1 VSLDSLATAEAGQVM
16 QQEDIAFQARLYDD
30 PNPTRRGLHRA
41 RKAWVESRLERY
53 LRPGAKVLEVGVGC
67 GLFTQ
72 FLSEKGVAVTA
83 VDINR
88 AFLDGVR
95 ELPGV
100 ATKYG
105 DATTDLGLRGFDVGL
120 SSEVIEHVPPARSQA
135 MLSEFFRAIRPG
147 GVLVLST
154 PQRFSSL
161 ELTARLLRFPP
172 VLALARKIYGSADDL
187 GHINLMTRGALQRQI
202 ASAGFEIVSGPGPR
216 LPAEMQGRLFDSMV
230 SLRKGPRDN
239 EPHLGLGLYIV
250 RLCAQFHG
258 AAAHADNRA
267 DGRGVIVSVVF
278 PYVRPA
284 AGLDGSR
291 ALR

>member
-1 VSLDSLATAEAGQVM
+1 MNSCADSLAATDTAQIM

-72 FLSEKGVAVTA
+72 FLSAKGVAVTA
-83 VDINR
+83 VDINQ

-95 ELPGV
+95 ELSGV
-100 ATKYG
+100 ATIYG
-105 DATTDLGLRGFDVGL
+105 DATTDLGLREFDIGL

-135 MLSEFFRAIRPG
+135 MLNEFYRAIRPG

-154 PQRFSSL
+154 PQRFSTL

-172 VLALARKIYGSADDL
+172 ILALARKIYGSADDL
-187 GHINLMTRGALQRQI
+187 GHINLMTRGALRKQI
-202 ASAGFEIVSGPGPR
+202 ASAGFEVVEDAIFGFYLPGV
-216 LPAEMQGRLFDSMV
+216 AEFG
-230 SLRKGPRDN
+230 GN
-239 EPHLGLGLYIV
+239 
-250 RLCAQFHG
+250 AG
-258 AAAHADNRA
+258 A
-267 DGRGVIVSVVF
+267 
-278 PYVRPA
+278 
-284 AGLDGSR
+284 R
-291 ALR
+291 ALRSIGRALAKVPVLSGLLWTQGYVLRKAA